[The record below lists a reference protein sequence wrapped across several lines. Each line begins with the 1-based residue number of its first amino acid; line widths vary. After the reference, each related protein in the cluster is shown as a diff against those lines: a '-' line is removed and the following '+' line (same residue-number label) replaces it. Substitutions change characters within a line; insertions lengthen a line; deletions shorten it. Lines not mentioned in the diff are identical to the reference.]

1 MAEMVDVLF
10 AEMCSS
16 SHKGSIFIQHV
27 PIPETFPESKDS
39 LFRKRLFSGIF
50 DWANFAI
57 TIEVLA
63 AISKLI
69 FCL

>member
-10 AEMCSS
+10 AEMRSS
-16 SHKGSIFIQHV
+16 SQKGSIFIQHV
-27 PIPETFPESKDS
+27 PIPETFPESNDT
-39 LFRKRLFSGIF
+39 LFRKHLFSGTF
-50 DWANFAI
+50 GWANFAI